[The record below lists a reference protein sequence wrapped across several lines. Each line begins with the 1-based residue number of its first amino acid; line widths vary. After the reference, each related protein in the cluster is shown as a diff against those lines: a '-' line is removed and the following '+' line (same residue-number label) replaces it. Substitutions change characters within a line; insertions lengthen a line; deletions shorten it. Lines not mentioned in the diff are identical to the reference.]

1 MFGDKIIHMK
11 KLLLILTSASMS
23 LAGMAQVQRTVL
35 AEAFSNASCGPCAS
49 QNPAYSAFL
58 ENNTSKV
65 IGIKYQTNWP
75 GTDPMNAQT
84 QTWVGPRVTYYSVS
98 GVPWGALD
106 GTAFAGPN
114 YSGALAN
121 LDQAELDAR
130 YAVSSP
136 FILNVS
142 HFFNP
147 TIDSIFIQVLITTPN
162 TFSNT
167 SAQFKLQ
174 VAMIEKEIC
183 FNSPP
188 GSNGEKNFHNVVR
201 RMYPDANGSNVQNTW
216 MADDTLIFNFAEP
229 VPNYIYDK
237 SQIAVV
243 AFIQNNTTKEVF
255 QAGISNP
262 IDYMMIT
269 NISGL
274 DQITCGTS
282 INPIV
287 TLKNKGANNITSAV
301 INYQINNN
309 PVQTTNWSG
318 NLALG
323 ASTNE
328 NIPTIT
334 GLTSGTHTLKVWVT
348 DVNNNGNTTVG
359 NCGKVSTSFYI
370 APATSAIAP
379 LSETFTSTTFPPVD
393 FGLDN
398 PDGGLTW
405 KRVSTGNP
413 SNSMQVN
420 CFNYGSIGAE
430 DALIVKPIDISALQ
444 NPTLT
449 FDVAHAIYNSSYTD
463 RLKVEVSTDCGNSWN
478 QVFNKA
484 GSTLATAPATT
495 SNFTPTNSQWRNEQ
509 VDLSA
514 YGSATE
520 LFIKFVCIN
529 GYGNNIYVDNI
540 NVMSVFASIEDE
552 NNLAGVNIYPNPAQ
566 EYVNISFNMTQQNE
580 VQISIMNMLGEVV
593 MMADK
598 GQVSTGSQLF
608 QLNTAA
614 LANGVYNVSIK
625 IGDITQVHR
634 IVINK

>member
-1 MFGDKIIHMK
+1 MK
-11 KLLLILTSASMS
+11 KLLLVFTSASLS

-35 AEAFSNASCGPCAS
+35 AEAFSNASCGPCAA

-58 ENNTSKV
+58 DNNTSKV

-130 YAVSSP
+130 YAVSTP
-136 FILNVS
+136 FALSVS
-142 HFFNP
+142 HYFNANN
-147 TIDSIFIQVLITTPN
+147 DSIFIQVTISTPSAY
-162 TFSNT
+162 SNNG
-167 SAQFKLQ
+167 AQFRLH

-183 FNSPP
+183 FTTAP

-201 RMYPDANGSNVQNTW
+201 RMYPDANGSAVQNTW
-216 MADDTLIFNFAEP
+216 TTGESITFNFAEP
-229 VPNYIYDK
+229 IPTYIYDE

-243 AFIQNNTTKEVF
+243 AFLQNNTTKEVF

-262 IDYMMIT
+262 IDYMMVT

-282 INPIV
+282 IDPIV

-301 INYQINNN
+301 INYQINSN

-318 NLALG
+318 NLTLG
-323 ASTNE
+323 ASANV

-334 GLTSGTHTLKVWVT
+334 GLPSGSHTLKVWVT
-348 DVNNNGNTTVG
+348 DVNNNGITTVG
-359 NCGKVSTSFYI
+359 NCGPVSTSFYI
-370 APATSAIAP
+370 APATPASAP
-379 LSETFTSTTFPPVD
+379 LSESFTSTTFPPVD

-405 KRVSTGNP
+405 TRVSTGNP
-413 SNSMQVN
+413 NNSMRVN

-430 DALIVKPIDISALQ
+430 DALIVKPVNISTLQ

-478 QVFNKA
+478 EVYNRA
-484 GSTLATAPATT
+484 GSSLATAPATT
-495 SNFTPTNSQWRNEQ
+495 SNFTPTANQWRNEQ
-509 VDLSA
+509 VDLSS

-520 LFIKFVCIN
+520 LFIKFVCVN

-552 NNLAGVNIYPNPAQ
+552 NNSSVVNVYPNPAQ
-566 EYVNISFNMTQQNE
+566 EFINVSLTMTQQDE
-580 VQISIMNMLGEVV
+580 VQISLINMLGEVV

-598 GQVSTGSQLF
+598 GHVSAGSQLF
-608 QLNTAA
+608 QLNTAT
-614 LANGVYNVSIK
+614 LAAGVYNVSIK
-625 IGDITQVHR
+625 VGDHMQVHR
-634 IVINK
+634 IVISK

>member
-1 MFGDKIIHMK
+1 MK
-11 KLLLILTSASMS
+11 KLLLLLTGASMS
-23 LAGMAQVQRTVL
+23 FAGIAQVQRTVL

-58 ENNTSKV
+58 DNNTSKV

-75 GTDPMNAQT
+75 GTDPMNSQT

-130 YAVSSP
+130 YGVTTP
-136 FILNVS
+136 FAMNVLHS
-142 HFFNP
+142 FNANN
-147 TIDSIFIQVLITTPN
+147 DSIFIEVTITTPN
-162 TFSNT
+162 AYSNNT
-167 SAQFKLQ
+167 AQFRLH

-183 FNSPP
+183 FTTAP

-201 RMYPDANGSNVQNTW
+201 RMYPDANGTSVQNTW
-216 MADDTLIFNFAEP
+216 NTSESLTFNFSGP
-229 VPNYIYDK
+229 IPNYIYDE

-262 IDYMMIT
+262 IDYLMVT

-282 INPIV
+282 IDPVV
-287 TLKNKGANNITSAV
+287 TIKNKGSNNITSAI

-318 NLALG
+318 SLALG
-323 ASTNE
+323 ASANV
-328 NIPTIT
+328 NIPTIS
-334 GLTSGTHTLKVWVT
+334 GLPSGTHTLKVWVT
-348 DVNNNGNTTVG
+348 NVNNNGITTVG
-359 NCGKVSTSFYI
+359 NCGQVSTSFYI
-370 APATSAIAP
+370 APATAATAP
-379 LSETFTSTTFPPVD
+379 ISESFTSTTFPPVD

-405 KRVSTGNP
+405 TRVSTGNT
-413 SNSMQVN
+413 SNSMRVN

-430 DALIVKPIDISALQ
+430 DALIVKPVNISALQ

-463 RLKVEVSTDCGNSWN
+463 RLKVEVSTDCGDNWN
-478 QVFNKA
+478 VVYNKA
-484 GSTLATAPATT
+484 GSSLATAPATT
-495 SNFTPTNSQWRNEQ
+495 SNFTPTATQWRNEQ
-509 VDLSA
+509 VDLSS

-520 LFIKFVCIN
+520 LFIKFVCVN

-540 NVMSVFASIEDE
+540 NVMSVFSSIEDE
-552 NNLAGVNIYPNPAQ
+552 NNPTIINIYPNPAH
-566 EYVNISFNMTQQNE
+566 EFVNISLNMNQQNE
-580 VQISIMNMLGEVV
+580 VQISLINMLGEVV

-598 GQVSTGSQLF
+598 GQVSAGSQLF
-608 QLNTAA
+608 QLNTTTLAA
-614 LANGVYNVSIK
+614 GLYNVSIK
-625 IGDITQVHR
+625 IGDHTQIHR
-634 IVINK
+634 IIISK